1 MEGVMARGKG
11 EGSVSK
17 DARTGLWVGRV
28 ELPSYDYDDNG
39 KPIRRRKVIRRKDK
53 AELIR
58 ELNALRKRLHESGD
72 IPTASMTV
80 EAWVT
85 YWVRDIAPKTRRQST
100 MSSYRSVVG
109 TSIIPGLGK
118 IRLEQLTATH
128 VRTFMTR
135 VEQTAA
141 PTTAR
146 NTFSILSAALAD
158 AERGELI
165 SRNPCDLVTRPR
177 KGRPELEVLSVGEV
191 KGALVS
197 FSASPELVLWS
208 TYLLTGARRSEIIG
222 LEWDRVGESTIDL
235 SWQLQ
240 RLLWSHGCG
249 PRPAKGKAAACGYR
263 RAASCPERWVE
274 TPNDF
279 EYRRVAGG
287 LYWTRPKSRAG
298 WRVIPLVEPLR
309 SMLAE
314 WRAVAPDNPHGLVFT
329 KGPEPID
336 PNNVSKVW
344 LDVRAAVGIDRRVRV
359 HDLRHTAIDMM
370 YDAGASEADIIRIF
384 GHSTVQMSRSYRS
397 RGDGRREAAAMT
409 LASSYLG
416 LLGIES

>member
-1 MEGVMARGKG
+1 MARGKG

-17 DARTGLWVGRV
+17 DAKTGLWVGRI
-28 ELPSYDYDDNG
+28 ELPSHEFNEKG
-39 KPIRRRKVIRRKDK
+39 EPIRRRKVIRRKNK
-53 AELIR
+53 ADLIR
-58 ELNALRKRLHESGD
+58 ELAKLRKRLQESGD
-72 IPTASMTV
+72 MPTASMTV
-80 EAWVT
+80 EAWLT
-85 YWVRDIAPKTRRQST
+85 HWARDIAPKDRRPST
-100 MSSYRSVVG
+100 MSSYRSIIRSMIVPGVG
-109 TSIIPGLGK
+109 PV
-118 IRLEQLTATH
+118 RLEQLSPTH

-135 VEQTAA
+135 VERTAA
-141 PTTAR
+141 ATTAR
-146 NTFSILSAALAD
+146 NTYSVLSAALTD
-158 AERGELI
+158 AERDGLI
-165 SRNPCDLVTRPR
+165 GRNPCDLVPAPR
-177 KGRPELEVLSVGEV
+177 KGRAELEVLTAPEV
-191 KGALVS
+191 KGAIAS
-197 FSASPELVLWS
+197 FSASPSMVIWS

-222 LEWDRVGESTIDL
+222 LEWDRVGEATIDL

-249 PRPAKGKAAACGYR
+249 DAPKKGEPAACGYR

-279 EYRRVAGG
+279 EYRHVSGG
-287 LYWTRPKSRAG
+287 LYWTRPKSSAG

-309 SMLAE
+309 SRLEE
-314 WRAVAPDNPHGLVFT
+314 WRAVAPSNPHGLVFT
-329 KGPEPID
+329 DRGAAID

-344 LDVRAAVGIDRRVRV
+344 QDVRAAVGIDRRVRV
-359 HDLRHTAIDMM
+359 HDLRHSAIDMM

-416 LLGIES
+416 LLEVDS